1 MLGVYCA
8 CIDRRLVGSKF
19 LSIVEITRRKVGHVA
34 GWPYESKDCVAYWF
48 LKKIVLSMSLKQRY
62 IVNEKFKIICR
73 PTF

>member
-8 CIDRRLVGSKF
+8 CIDRRLVDTE
-19 LSIVEITRRKVGHVA
+19 LLAIVEMTRRKVGHAA

-48 LKKIVLSMSLKQRY
+48 LKKIVLSMSLKQRN
-62 IVNEKFKIICR
+62 IVNEKFKIIYR